1 MHSRIAIFTGVAAVA
16 LPGLARADH
25 VERGVVVS
33 VESGEAYFDLGKS
46 RGSRAGRPLRI
57 KRPISLP
64 HPVSGKTVSDE
75 LLVGSG
81 VVTMASEQLS
91 MVVLASDASDIAV
104 GDVVEV
110 LVESDRKPE
119 ARARPD
125 RPEAPALPPVPE
137 VDRATADALR
147 TWRAAIGAS
156 LDVRKAAWERY
167 LADHPKSPHAA
178 AIRDHVEALNSMID
192 KTPTR
197 LVTDEDR
204 LEGFDHQSLTMG
216 RAGEAI
222 KVAVAV
228 RDPSRMLG
236 AWLHYRRAGDDG
248 FERAELIRDGDGYL
262 RGTIPGDQVGGPG
275 VEYFVEVATTDG
287 RSGLGLGTPQ
297 KPVSVAVAEPELEAF
312 RERRN
317 RSRVSVTADYLDF
330 ATFDRRA
337 DGELHRDV
345 FVRFETDFLFRLRG
359 RYLYGIKVGLGFI
372 NGEGGFA
379 DEPMAE
385 GAGFNFGY
393 TELQWRLLS
402 DSAILTRVVAGIG
415 EDGLGFG
422 GEGRLRLGAEDDSN
436 LTFGVSTLE
445 DIGFLS
451 DVRMQW
457 AAIREVPLGLSVG
470 VTDQPNNG
478 DLGVRLGADIG
489 YRALPWFQ
497 PTLRVSYQGRSL
509 QHSGVGVGA
518 GVVFDW

>member
-1 MHSRIAIFTGVAAVA
+1 
-16 LPGLARADH
+16 
-25 VERGVVVS
+25 
-33 VESGEAYFDLGKS
+33 
-46 RGSRAGRPLRI
+46 
-57 KRPISLP
+57 
-64 HPVSGKTVSDE
+64 
-75 LLVGSG
+75 
-81 VVTMASEQLS
+81 
-91 MVVLASDASDIAV
+91 
-104 GDVVEV
+104 
-110 LVESDRKPE
+110 
-119 ARARPD
+119 
-125 RPEAPALPPVPE
+125 
-137 VDRATADALR
+137 
-147 TWRAAIGAS
+147 
-156 LDVRKAAWERY
+156 
-167 LADHPKSPHAA
+167 
-178 AIRDHVEALNSMID
+178 
-192 KTPTR
+192 
-197 LVTDEDR
+197 
-204 LEGFDHQSLTMG
+204 
-216 RAGEAI
+216 
-222 KVAVAV
+222 
-228 RDPSRMLG
+228 
-236 AWLHYRRAGDDG
+236 
-248 FERAELIRDGDGYL
+248 
-262 RGTIPGDQVGGPG
+262 
-275 VEYFVEVATTDG
+275 
-287 RSGLGLGTPQ
+287 
-297 KPVSVAVAEPELEAF
+297 
-312 RERRN
+312 
-317 RSRVSVTADYLDF
+317 
-330 ATFDRRA
+330 
-337 DGELHRDV
+337 V